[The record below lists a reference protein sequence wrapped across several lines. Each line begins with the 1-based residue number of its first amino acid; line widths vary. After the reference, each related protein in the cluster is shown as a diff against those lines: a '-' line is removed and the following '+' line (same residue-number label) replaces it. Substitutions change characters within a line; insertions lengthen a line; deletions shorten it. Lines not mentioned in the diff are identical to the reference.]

1 EMSLTPALS
10 RKEMELPYLLGEGLR
25 MRVMKIGEEM
35 SQHLNHNHNMKMYG
49 EIKLYAGSGSPELS
63 QKIADYLGQQ
73 ISPREVIKFPNENIF
88 VKLKSS
94 ARGQD
99 VYVIQTT
106 SSPVHY
112 NLMELLIMSQTLRL
126 DSAARITAVV
136 PYWCY
141 GRSDR
146 EDQPR
151 VPITAR
157 LVADMIEIAG
167 ADRYMT
173 FDPHAGQIQGF
184 FSIPGD
190 VLTASHMISE
200 YIKEDLLAQMKDPVV
215 VATDLGFAKKGRN
228 YALDLDLPIAFIEKR
243 RSGNDANA
251 EALTLIGDVKERD
264 VIIVDDEV
272 DTGGSIAQA
281 VNVVKKHGARDIYLA
296 FIHPI
301 FSKNAARTLADLPIK
316 HIITTDTV
324 SIPEQKMEP
333 LAGRITILSISSMLG
348 EVIRRAHEGRSV
360 GEMFNE

>member
-1 EMSLTPALS
+1 
-10 RKEMELPYLLGEGLR
+10 
-25 MRVMKIGEEM
+25 M
-35 SQHLNHNHNMKMYG
+35 SQHTSHEIKMYG
-49 EIKLYAGSGSPELS
+49 EIKLYAGSGSPDLA
-63 QKIADYLGQQ
+63 QKIADYLKQKL
-73 ISPREVIKFPNENIF
+73 SPREVIQFPNENIF
-88 VKLKSS
+88 IQLNSS

-112 NLMELLIMSQTLRL
+112 NLMELLVMIQTLRL

-136 PYWCY
+136 PYLAY
-141 GRSDR
+141 GRSDKK
-146 EDQPR
+146 DQPR

-173 FDPHAGQIQGF
+173 FDPHAGQVQGF

-190 VLTASHMISE
+190 VLTSSHMISD
-200 YIKEDLLAQMKDPVV
+200 YIKDNLFEQMDSPVV

-228 YALDLDLPIAFIEKR
+228 YALDMDIPIAFIEKR
-243 RSGNDANA
+243 RAGNDSKA
-251 EALTLIGDVKERD
+251 EALSLIGNVKDRD

-272 DTGGSIAQA
+272 DTGGSIAEA
-281 VNVVKKHGARDIYLA
+281 VSVVKEQGAKDIYLA

-301 FSKNAARTLADLPIK
+301 LSLDAAERLAALPIK
-316 HIITTDTV
+316 QIITTDTV
-324 SIPEQKMEP
+324 PMPSEKMKLLE
-333 LAGRITILSISSMLG
+333 GRLTVLSIAPMLG
-348 EVIRRAHEGRSV
+348 EVIKRAHEGRSV

>member
-1 EMSLTPALS
+1 M
-10 RKEMELPYLLGEGLR
+10 
-25 MRVMKIGEEM
+25 M
-35 SQHLNHNHNMKMYG
+35 SQHTNGIKMYG
-49 EIKLYAGSGSPELS
+49 DIKLYAGSGLPDLA
-63 QKIADYLGQQ
+63 QKIADYLEQRL
-73 ISPREVIKFPNENIF
+73 SPREVIQFPNENIF
-88 VKLKSS
+88 IKLNNS

-112 NLMELLIMSQTLRL
+112 NLMELLIMIQTVRL

-136 PYWCY
+136 PYLCY
-141 GRSDR
+141 GRSDKK
-146 EDQPR
+146 DQPR

-157 LVADMIEIAG
+157 LVADMIESAG

-190 VLTASHMISE
+190 VLTASHMVTD
-200 YIKEDLLAQMKDPVV
+200 YIKANLRSQMKDPVV

-228 YALDLDLPIAFIEKR
+228 YALDLDIPIAFIEKR
-243 RSGNDANA
+243 RTANDAKA
-251 EALTLIGDVKERD
+251 GALSLIGDVRGHD
-264 VIIVDDEV
+264 VIMVDDEV

-281 VNVVKKHGARDIYLA
+281 VDVVKKNGARDIYLA
-296 FIHPI
+296 FIHPL
-301 FSKNAARTLADLPIK
+301 FSKSAVQRLSDLPIK
-316 HIITTDTV
+316 HILTTDTV
-324 SIPEQKMEP
+324 PIPSSKMKP
-333 LAGRITILSISSMLG
+333 LKGRITVLSIAPLLG

>member
-1 EMSLTPALS
+1 
-10 RKEMELPYLLGEGLR
+10 MEYSEG
-25 MRVMKIGEEM
+25 I
-35 SQHLNHNHNMKMYG
+35 KMYG
-49 EIKLYAGSGSPELS
+49 DIKLYAGSGSPGLA
-63 QKIADYLGQQ
+63 QKIADYLAQTL
-73 ISPREVIKFPNENIF
+73 SPREVIHFPNENIF
-88 VKLKSS
+88 IKLNSS

-112 NLMELLIMSQTLRL
+112 NLMELLIMIQTIRL

-136 PYWCY
+136 PYLCY
-141 GRSDR
+141 GRSDKK
-146 EDQPR
+146 DQPR

-173 FDPHAGQIQGF
+173 IEPHAGQIQGF
-184 FSIPGD
+184 FSVPGD
-190 VLTASHMISE
+190 VLTASHMISD
-200 YIKEDLLAQMKDPVV
+200 YFKANLLGSMKDAVV

-228 YALDLDLPIAFIEKR
+228 YALDMDLPIAFIEKR
-243 RSGNDANA
+243 RTGNDAKA
-251 EALTLIGDVKERD
+251 EALTLIGEVNDRD

-281 VNVVKKHGARDIYLA
+281 VNVVKNNGARDVYLA

-301 FSKNAARTLADLPIK
+301 FSRNATERLAALPIK

-324 SIPEQKMEP
+324 AIPPEKMKPIE
-333 LAGRITILSISSMLG
+333 GRVTILSVAPMLG